1 MNRATRSYLAEF
13 IGTFTL
19 VFVGTTVATLQGG
32 PFADFYGN
40 NGWLGIA
47 LAFGGTLMVLVYT
60 IGPVSGC
67 HLNPAVSLPMAL
79 SGRLPMAHLLPYIV
93 AQCLGGLAA
102 SFVLLQLLGGVPGYE
117 LAKHGLGANGNPQHL
132 AIGSLMGFEI
142 IQTALF
148 LLTIFTV
155 THKLAPAGFAGIAIG
170 GYLFMAHL
178 IGVPLGDASLNPARS
193 LGPALLVGGDALNI
207 LWLFIVGPLVGGL
220 IGWGLFMAIHGE
232 EPAA

>member
-79 SGRLPMAHLLPYIV
+79 SSTAGAEVQRP
-93 AQCLGGLAA
+93 LA
-102 SFVLLQLLGGVPGYE
+102 
-117 LAKHGLGANGNPQHL
+117 
-132 AIGSLMGFEI
+132 
-142 IQTALF
+142 
-148 LLTIFTV
+148 TV
-155 THKLAPAGFAGIAIG
+155 
-170 GYLFMAHL
+170 
-178 IGVPLGDASLNPARS
+178 V
-193 LGPALLVGGDALNI
+193 
-207 LWLFIVGPLVGGL
+207 VGGL
-220 IGWGLFMAIHGE
+220 VSATLLTLLVIPTLYAWLLRRWPHAGTPSAIPEGGSGE
-232 EPAA
+232 IL